1 MKHQQNFIIIVIVIK
16 TMGGSF
22 WERKGGEGE
31 DEKTLPFNKC
41 SSIFRNMLANGW
53 GTEHELHKILA
64 DI

>member
-1 MKHQQNFIIIVIVIK
+1 MKHQQNFIIIIVIK

-22 WERKGGEGE
+22 WERKRGGK
-31 DEKTLPFNKC
+31 DETTLPFNKC
-41 SSIFRNMLANGW
+41 SSIFGNKLANGW

>member
-22 WERKGGEGE
+22 WERKRAGGKE
-31 DEKTLPFNKC
+31 EKTLPFSKC
-41 SSIFRNMLANGW
+41 SSIFGNTLANGW